1 MSKAGDVSPMSP
13 AWQIME
19 INMVTGKEETVG
31 QLRRIIN
38 NLLMLVVTMLG
49 YQQPTATLAS
59 KMKELD
65 HLYTEYLGHCATNWR
80 GFNPPSKRT
89 QTLLRN
95 KWLKT
100 MNQLAK
106 QILKEL
112 VKIDCSF
119 CGLGNVSE
127 SDLCSGRKVGS
138 GFEIRIMQKSPRVPR
153 VWVVDRPAGY
163 DDNWNW
169 VKETGHYE
177 WGREMLPAQGN
188 CAIGHG
194 PYEGSDRPMR
204 NALEHL
210 DSESAQLVLKHL
222 EYGDIPRRI
231 RVALNE
237 LAEYETRTV

>member
-1 MSKAGDVSPMSP
+1 MSP
-13 AWQIME
+13 AWYVMQTNM
-19 INMVTGKEETVG
+19 INGKEETVG
-31 QLRRIIN
+31 LLRRTIN

-65 HLYTEYLGHCATNWR
+65 HLYTEYLGHCATNWA
-80 GFNPPSKRT
+80 GFTPPSKRT

-95 KWLKT
+95 KWMKT
-100 MNQLAK
+100 MNKLAK
-106 QILKEL
+106 AILKEL

-127 SDLCSGRKVGS
+127 SDPCSGRKVGS
-138 GFEIRIMQKSPRVPR
+138 GFEIRKMQKSAKAPR
-153 VWVVDRPAGY
+153 VWVLDNHGHY
-163 DDNWNW
+163 DEEWNW
-169 VKETGHYE
+169 VEETGHWE
-177 WGREMLPAQGN
+177 WGKEMLPAQGN
-188 CAIGHG
+188 CAIGNG

-204 NALEHL
+204 NALAHL

-222 EYGDIPRRI
+222 EYGEVPRRV